1 MKTPQILTGQQAIDQ
16 FGLNALIECRVAV
29 TTELNGL
36 GHSIMQIGVI
46 ADPDSCQIDEDDTG
60 VLWVEYQGA
69 DDWYLYSIP
78 ADEQFVLLDDKNQPA
93 ESNAVLANSIA
104 ELTRKNSE
112 LVAQVEQLKHRAI
125 DLLNADDIEDDED
138 RVTIHAN
145 MNDAVLA
152 TPDQCLIERDI
163 EVANA
168 AFMHAINLVRQRP
181 ERANHAVFI
190 SQKWGECEKQMRQQA
205 KAGE

>member
-1 MKTPQILTGQQAIDQ
+1 MTDKTQ
-16 FGLNALIECRVAV
+16 N
-29 TTELNGL
+29 
-36 GHSIMQIGVI
+36 
-46 ADPDSCQIDEDDTG
+46 
-60 VLWVEYQGA
+60 
-69 DDWYLYSIP
+69 
-78 ADEQFVLLDDKNQPA
+78 PA
-93 ESNAVLANSIA
+93 EIFLVEVFDGEDYSNVWCDTPAPGEGMREEDATRYVRADLVPDGNQVLAHSIA

-112 LVAQVEQLKHRAI
+112 LMAKVEQLKHRAI

-190 SQKWGECEKQMRQQA
+190 SQKWGECETQMRQQA
-205 KAGE
+205 KAGSNG